1 MTKTLN
7 NEDLAKFALNYVNS
21 NQLDYHDFNNLYQ
34 FCHKIFNKNRYT
46 SSVQQAHIMLYQ
58 FNSETEPIETG
69 YNAARD
75 WIKDFNYD
83 PSIDINDD
91 LELANLIAYLRIKV
105 IVYNF
110 ICNLDINFSYL
121 SPLSQTIWDKLLAYL
136 VDLVNRNKETT
147 ILTFNTDLENQFK
160 TKIIQQN
167 KLDKLKKQMNAELHS
182 NNSVYRKFISDTL
195 DDLNKQIDQELS
207 RNNVLDEYADNH
219 QDFEINNEYSLRDLY
234 QKLLADDSIDQID
247 QQIKQ
252 TFTNDLANLNY
263 YLIHTVF
270 PAIYKHLQIEFDS
283 TYTRAIL
290 MTNDYTSDSFNL
302 TSSIKINV
310 CVPFET
316 ISDWLKE
323 SEE

>member
-7 NEDLAKFALNYVNS
+7 SEDLAKFALNYVNS
-21 NQLDYHDFNNLYQ
+21 NQSDYHDFNNLYQ
-34 FCHKIFNKNRYT
+34 FCHQIFNKHHYT
-46 SSVQQAHIMLYQ
+46 SSVQQARVMLYQ
-58 FNSETEPIETG
+58 FNSETKPIETG
-69 YNAARD
+69 HDAARD
-75 WIKDFNYD
+75 YIKDFKYD
-83 PSIDINDD
+83 PSIDINND

-110 ICNLDINFSYL
+110 IHDLGINFSYL
-121 SPLSQTIWDKLLAYL
+121 SPLNQTIWDKLLAYL
-136 VDLVNRNKETT
+136 VDLANDGKTVN
-147 ILTFNTDLENQFK
+147 ILAFNTKLENQFK
-160 TKIIQQN
+160 SKIANQN
-167 KLDKLKKQMNAELHS
+167 KLNKLKKQMNAALH
-182 NNSVYRKFISDTL
+182 NNNAVYCKFISDTL

-207 RNNVLDEYADNH
+207 RDNVLDEYADNH

-323 SEE
+323 SED

>member
-1 MTKTLN
+1 MTKTLSS
-7 NEDLAKFALNYVNS
+7 EDLAKYALNYVES
-21 NQLDYHDFNNLYQ
+21 NQLDYHDFGDLYQ
-34 FCHKIFNKNRYT
+34 FCHQIFNKNHYT
-46 SSVQQAHIMLYQ
+46 SSVQQARVMLYQ
-58 FNSETEPIETG
+58 FNSETKPIETG

-75 WIKDFNYD
+75 WIKDFKYD
-83 PSIDINDD
+83 PSIDINND

-110 ICNLDINFSYL
+110 IHDLGINFSYL
-121 SPLSQTIWDKLLAYL
+121 SPLNQTIWDKLLAYL
-136 VDLVNRNKETT
+136 VDLANDGKTVN
-147 ILTFNTDLENQFK
+147 ILAFNTKLENQFK
-160 TKIIQQN
+160 SKIANQN
-167 KLDKLKKQMNAELHS
+167 KLNKLKKQMNAALH
-182 NNSVYRKFISDTL
+182 NNNAVYCKFISDTL
-195 DDLNKQIDQELS
+195 DDLNKQVADELS
-207 RNNVLDEYADNH
+207 HDDVLNEYANSH

-310 CVPFET
+310 CVPFEK
-316 ISDWLKE
+316 ISNWLKE